1 MESDAL
7 ESLLSDLGIE
17 RVKRRN
23 NNLMGCCPNHEESRP
38 SWGISVTAPHLHGC
52 LACGFTGSLRSLLRF
67 QYKWD
72 RERIDNLLGH
82 TEFKATDFTL
92 ETSSEEAD
100 TLSGPRPEENI
111 FPFVRTKRVI
121 SYLLKRGISLAVM
134 RRAKVLYHHQDNR
147 ALFPWYIN
155 GDFYGATGRTLSSNP
170 DEAKILGYFNIRKG
184 HHLYLP
190 LGRVLRTLPLVLV
203 EGEIDSLAVLT
214 AGFKNV
220 AALSFGRFTK
230 QQAQFV
236 SELNPPEVV
245 CFFDSDSTGSRLNGE
260 VVKRLTSLGNIKNI
274 SGATYDFTRKLPD
287 EKQDPASLS
296 SSAIIKAIKS
306 RKSLVADW
314 SLE

>member
-1 MESDAL
+1 
-7 ESLLSDLGIE
+7 
-17 RVKRRN
+17 
-23 NNLMGCCPNHEESRP
+23 
-38 SWGISVTAPHLHGC
+38 
-52 LACGFTGSLRSLLRF
+52 
-67 QYKWD
+67 
-72 RERIDNLLGH
+72 
-82 TEFKATDFTL
+82 
-92 ETSSEEAD
+92 
-100 TLSGPRPEENI
+100 
-111 FPFVRTKRVI
+111 
-121 SYLLKRGISLAVM
+121 
-134 RRAKVLYHHQDNR
+134 
-147 ALFPWYIN
+147 
-155 GDFYGATGRTLSSNP
+155 
-170 DEAKILGYFNIRKG
+170 
-184 HHLYLP
+184 
-190 LGRVLRTLPLVLV
+190 V